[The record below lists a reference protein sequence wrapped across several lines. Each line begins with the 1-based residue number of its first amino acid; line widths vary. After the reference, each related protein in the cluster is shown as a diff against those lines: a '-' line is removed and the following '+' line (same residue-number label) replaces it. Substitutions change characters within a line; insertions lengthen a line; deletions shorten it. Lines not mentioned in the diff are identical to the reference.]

1 MEEVI
6 GLSYEG
12 DHVHFQTAHNLF
24 LDVLVKGGVG
34 AFALLVA
41 ACFWLFRFG
50 VDAVNTVI
58 VDAQSR
64 ALVGIGLVLL
74 SFWPPFMLVNLIGEE
89 MFTDNLQL
97 HWTML
102 FGLLLGLLSISQSMS
117 KSSRAA
123 QTLSS

>member
-1 MEEVI
+1 M
-6 GLSYEG
+6 
-12 DHVHFQTAHNLF
+12 
-24 LDVLVKGGVG
+24 LVKGGVINLAILMG
-34 AFALLVA
+34 GCIWLFILPLRAVTAGERSMQSKALL
-41 ACFWLFRFG
+41 
-50 VDAVNTVI
+50 
-58 VDAQSR
+58 
-64 ALVGIGLVLL
+64 GIGLMLL
-74 SFWPPFMLVNLIGEE
+74 SFWPSFIVVNLIGEE